1 MTKKNKILYISLM
14 VLSIFLT
21 IVMCLLTNEQET
33 TISAM
38 QAKYPPLGIIWSIL
52 AAVTVFINL
61 EFLRKEC
68 EIEKVWFKRLIA
80 IGSFSVVL
88 TPFTL
93 PESPIGFT
101 LSFIDLHLISAVFF
115 AATCY
120 ISLIIILISHRQ
132 KHKTEYLTM
141 SLILSIIAL
150 VSVYEIFSMGGYI
163 TAPIE
168 AMLLISGLVVL
179 FVTNFVLDDKNKESE
194 TTPVLTNENYQN
206 S

>member
-14 VLSIFLT
+14 VLSVLLT
-21 IVMCLLTNEQET
+21 IVMCLLTNEKET

-38 QAKYPPLGIIWSIL
+38 QAKYPSLGIIWSLL
-52 AAVTVFINL
+52 AAFTVFLNL

-68 EIEKVWFKRLIA
+68 EIENIWFKRLIA
-80 IGSFSVVL
+80 IGSFSVIL

-101 LSFIDLHLISAVFF
+101 LSFIDLHLISAIFF

-120 ISLIIILISHRQ
+120 ISLIIILITHRQ
-132 KHKTEYLTM
+132 KHKTQYMTM

-168 AMLLISGLVVL
+168 AMLLISGLVAL
-179 FVTNFVLDDKNKESE
+179 FVTNFVLDDKTEVNEK
-194 TTPVLTNENYQN
+194 TQVLTNENYQN
-206 S
+206 G